1 MRLSKKFMSLKDQDR
16 LDISLYFY
24 LKPKTLNI
32 VINLLKTRILSLV
45 FDKYFFTTSEIPFN

>member
-1 MRLSKKFMSLKDQDR
+1 MSLKDQDR

-45 FDKYFFTTSEIPFN
+45 FDKYFFTTSEIPFK